1 MNNKEFIADLTS
13 RTQYSNREVASLVSA
28 AVSVITGEL
37 TEENTVAIQG
47 FGSFEVK
54 KKLERVL
61 FNPITKQRM
70 LVPPKMTVSF
80 KPNTSLKDR
89 VRQNQN
95 EGEEEI

>member
-1 MNNKEFIADLTS
+1 MNNKEFISDLTN
-13 RTQYSNREVASLVSA
+13 RTQYNNREVTSLVNA
-28 AVSVITGEL
+28 VVSVITNEL
-37 TEENTVAIQG
+37 TEENTIAIQG
-47 FGSFEVK
+47 FGTFEVK

-89 VRQNQN
+89 VKQNQS
-95 EGEEEI
+95 EESGDF